1 MGNFHEDAVVK
12 ILTTTLVLTSLAG
25 CANNPPPVLLVCP
38 GNLTHFPAVS
48 PPAMRPHVSSGKEVD
63 ETGMASELR
72 LRPEVKAG
80 NQDVSEQYL
89 FVCCNACRES
99 RDSRWKVVAQAASQ
113 VLAAAEGRGEHT
125 PRQQAVLFL
134 AHKLA
139 AEAQWF
145 VTADNI
151 ETLVRISAFPF
162 KQAKGDAGPYPF
174 DGNMTM
180 SAIIWRQSSEQR
192 VKHLQEAIRLGQSS
206 ELWTYLET
214 QSDLPIR
221 VDYFRGVAKDASVDL
236 LNLQRE
242 MALNEMACD
251 PKPLGRLPALA
262 HLEADS
268 LCHLADLDRQRR
280 YPKVK
285 K

>member
-1 MGNFHEDAVVK
+1 
-12 ILTTTLVLTSLAG
+12 
-25 CANNPPPVLLVCP
+25 
-38 GNLTHFPAVS
+38 
-48 PPAMRPHVSSGKEVD
+48 
-63 ETGMASELR
+63 MASELR

-192 VKHLQEAIRLGQSS
+192 VKHLQEAIRLGQSP

-214 QSDLPIR
+214 QSDLPVR